1 MATRKRKGVARKTVA
16 RKATGK
22 GASRTSAA
30 RKSAARTSPKRSTT
44 TRAPR
49 RRGPRSAS
57 QRVVGLLIMLPW
69 LMARKRVKIATMAA
83 QFRMS
88 EEDLIA
94 DIQMASVCGVPP
106 YTPDALIDV
115 YIDED
120 MVIAEMPTMFS
131 RPLRLSAAELFA
143 LTAMVRATQKL
154 PGAPKRS
161 TLARAVEKL
170 ERLLPTDEEPVV
182 IDLPDEPQ
190 VAELRSALEEMAEV
204 RIEYFNP
211 NRNESSFRNIRPLR
225 VFSDMGHWYVQADD
239 DKSGDTRIFRIDRIN
254 SLVRTGKVFDR
265 VDVASRITDD
275 TSADWFGE
283 QYESVTLRVRDDATW
298 IAEQYPTVSRTKN
311 RDGSLDVVLRV
322 TSEHWLARV
331 LLRGGTNVQVL
342 TPEKWVDL
350 AARTAKSVRARYAT
364 AE

>member
-1 MATRKRKGVARKTVA
+1 MASKKRSSAARKPVS
-16 RKATGK
+16 RK
-22 GASRTSAA
+22 SAA
-30 RKSAARTSPKRSTT
+30 RKSAARKSARRATSS
-44 TRAPR
+44 RAPR

-57 QRVVGLLIMLPW
+57 ERVAGLLIMLPW
-69 LMARKRVKIATMAA
+69 LMVRKRVKISTMAA

-143 LTAMVRATQKL
+143 LTAMVRAAQKL

-161 TLARAVEKL
+161 TLSRAVEKL
-170 ERLLPTDEEPVV
+170 ERLLPGDEEPVV
-182 IDLPDEPQ
+182 IDLPDEPHL
-190 VAELRSALEEMAEV
+190 VAFRRALDDMAEV

-211 NRNESSFRNIRPLR
+211 NRDESSFRTIRPLR
-225 VFSDMGHWYVQADD
+225 VFSDMGHWYVQAED
-239 DKSGDTRIFRIDRIN
+239 DKSGDIRIFRIDRIT
-254 SLVRTGKVFDR
+254 SMVRTGKTYDR
-265 VDVASRITDD
+265 VDVASRYPTDS
-275 TSADWFGE
+275 SAEWFGE
-283 QYESVTLRVRDDATW
+283 QYESVTLRVRDDAVW
-298 IAEQYPTVSRTKN
+298 IAEQYPIVSRTKN
-311 RDGSLDVVLRV
+311 RDGSIDVVLRA

-331 LLRGGTNVQVL
+331 LLRGGTNVQVVK
-342 TPEKWVDL
+342 PAKFVGL
-350 AARTAKSVRARYAT
+350 AQRTAASVRARYT
-364 AE
+364 TKE